1 MKMVRSIPL
10 FKEKKNSASKSN
22 FLKFLI
28 MDMLLLHIRDKS
40 KEKKKEFTFEKKE
53 KLKSNYGMLNDLN

>member
-1 MKMVRSIPL
+1 MKMVRSITL
-10 FKEKKNSASKSN
+10 FKEEKKISASKSN

-28 MDMLLLHIRDKS
+28 MNMLLLHIRDKS

-53 KLKSNYGMLNDLN
+53 KEG